1 MDDNDNLVTRLSQ
14 RYLDS
19 LLRKDSLQAAWVVD
33 DALAMGLA
41 PVDIYL
47 KVLAQVLIEVGKL
60 WHDGKINVADEHVA
74 TQITLDQMARLR
86 HGFRVQARRGLMA
99 AVASVQGNHH
109 SLGARIFAD
118 LLLLDG
124 WEVHFLGEDTPNH
137 DLVEFAKHERPA
149 LVGIS
154 ISLRDQVASLAAVI
168 QDLRRLP
175 APPKILLGG
184 MLVSGSPETLDK
196 LDADGSAPDA
206 LLGVQQ
212 ARSLLRLATPNQSLP
227 EYLREL
233 GRRVQELRR
242 ERQWSQ
248 EQLAQ
253 AAGLDRTYISMM
265 EHGKQ
270 NLTLGAV
277 TKLAD
282 ALEVPLQR
290 LLVSSTRY
298 L

>member
-1 MDDNDNLVTRLSQ
+1 MP
-14 RYLDS
+14 
-19 LLRKDSLQAAWVVD
+19 AA
-33 DALAMGLA
+33 
-41 PVDIYL
+41 
-47 KVLAQVLIEVGKL
+47 
-60 WHDGKINVADEHVA
+60 
-74 TQITLDQMARLR
+74 
-86 HGFRVQARRGLMA
+86 
-99 AVASVQGNHH
+99 
-109 SLGARIFAD
+109 
-118 LLLLDG
+118 
-124 WEVHFLGEDTPNH
+124 
-137 DLVEFAKHERPA
+137 
-149 LVGIS
+149 
-154 ISLRDQVASLAAVI
+154 
-168 QDLRRLP
+168 
-175 APPKILLGG
+175 PKILLGG
-184 MLVSGSPETLDK
+184 MLASGSPETLDK

-233 GRRVQELRR
+233 GHRVQELRR

-253 AAGLDRTYISMM
+253 AAGLDRTYISMV

-277 TKLAD
+277 MKLAD

>member
-1 MDDNDNLVTRLSQ
+1 MEGYSNLVTRLNE
-14 RYLDS
+14 RYLES
-19 LLRKDSLQAAWVVD
+19 LLRKESLLSAVVVD
-33 DALAMGLA
+33 DALAMGLS
-41 PVDIYL
+41 PIVVYL
-47 KVLAQVLIEVGKL
+47 RVLAPALVGVGEL
-60 WHDGKINVADEHVA
+60 WHTGKINVAEEHEA

-86 HGFRVQARRGLMA
+86 HGFRDRTQRGLK
-99 AVASVQGNHH
+99 AVVACVQGNHH
-109 SLGARIFAD
+109 SLGARMFAD

-137 DLVEFAKHERPA
+137 DLVEFAKQERPA

-154 ISLRDQVASLAAVI
+154 ISLPEQASDLASAIRDLH
-168 QDLRRLP
+168 RLP
-175 APPKILLGG
+175 NTPKVLLGG
-184 MLVSGSPETLDK
+184 MLASGSPEALDK
-196 LDADGSAPDA
+196 LKADGSAPDA
-206 LLGVQQ
+206 LSGVHQ
-212 ARSLLRLATPNQSLP
+212 AHSLLGLAAPNQSLP

-233 GRRVQELRR
+233 GRRVQGLRK

-253 AAGLDRTYISMM
+253 AAGLDRTYISMV

-277 TKLAD
+277 MKLAD
-282 ALEVPLQR
+282 ALEVPLER
-290 LLVSSTRY
+290 LLLSETRH

>member
-1 MDDNDNLVTRLSQ
+1 MGDNDNTVTRLSQ

-47 KVLAQVLIEVGKL
+47 RVLAQALIEVGKL

-118 LLLLDG
+118 LLFLDG

-137 DLVEFAKHERPA
+137 DLVEFARQERPA

-168 QDLRRLP
+168 QDLRQLP

-184 MLVSGSPETLDK
+184 TLVSDSPETLDK

-212 ARSLLRLATPNQSLP
+212 ARSLLRLATPTQSLP

-233 GRRVQELRR
+233 GHRVQELRR

-253 AAGLDRTYISMM
+253 AAGLDRTYISMV

-277 TKLAD
+277 MKLAD